1 MSRSQRILLPALLL
15 LAAVFGWG
23 FRHNTGVMLFA
34 AMPPLLLA
42 IALGLRIR
50 AATFWS
56 GVFALG
62 WFCHGVML
70 AWSRADGRAY
80 ALGEVLLALGIVA
93 ATSWPALQAR
103 FGGRQGKRGTAK
115 D

>member
-1 MSRSQRILLPALLL
+1 MSRSQRIMLPALLL

-56 GVFALG
+56 GVFALF
-62 WFCHGVML
+62 WFSYGVME
-70 AWSRADGRAY
+70 AWTQSGVARA
-80 ALGEVLLALGIVA
+80 LALAILALALLIVIA
-93 ATSWPALQAR
+93 SSWSGMRAR
-103 FGGRQGKRGTAK
+103 FGRRAGPG
-115 D
+115 